1 MQHRGC
7 PAHTGSE
14 QLHQDLESRVPL
26 DASRCQ
32 SSRGSPPR
40 AVFAVAG
47 FSPTETLMP
56 WCCTALVVLTTTTP
70 NARNQSQMCCCLKLI
85 TRTKRTSKAWS
96 GGRRHDL
103 MTATVRL
110 SIASRYS
117 IFGAAAS
124 LDANKWDGEEEPS
137 EEGGGRSWA
146 GRGAKSWTSC
156 AAAVAAAAAAK
167 GEVLTSKTVPAKAVT
182 IFTAHRQ
189 QVSPDTA
196 RRANYRA
203 YCTLEAANAGE
214 TPEALTA
221 PCGRATAE
229 ASTGTTSPESARETS
244 AMSCSIIVGS

>member
-14 QLHQDLESRVPL
+14 RLHQDLESRVPL

-70 NARNQSQMCCCLKLI
+70 NARNQSQICCCLKLI

-117 IFGAAAS
+117 I
-124 LDANKWDGEEEPS
+124 
-137 EEGGGRSWA
+137 
-146 GRGAKSWTSC
+146 SC

-167 GEVLTSKTVPAKAVT
+167 GEVLTSKTVPAKAIT
-182 IFTAHRQ
+182 NFTAHRQ
-189 QVSPDTA
+189 QVSPATE

-203 YCTLEAANAGE
+203 YCTLEAANAEE